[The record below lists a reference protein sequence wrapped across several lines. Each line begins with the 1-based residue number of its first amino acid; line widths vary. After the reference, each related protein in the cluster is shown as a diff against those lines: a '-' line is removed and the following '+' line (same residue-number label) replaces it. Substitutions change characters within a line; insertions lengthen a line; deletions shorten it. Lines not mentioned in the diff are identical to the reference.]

1 MKRFIVIRHFGIKR
15 GSIGIPKIAACAELV
30 SVLRK
35 SGTKTLKKICGLWL
49 N

>member
-1 MKRFIVIRHFGIKR
+1 MNRFIFINPFQNEKDLN
-15 GSIGIPKIAACAELV
+15 GIPKIAACAELV

-35 SGTKTLKKICGLWL
+35 SEKKTLKKICGLGL